1 MIPPLLLDVKPE
13 DLVLDVCAAPGSK
26 TSQMM
31 ESQGVSATGA
41 VIANDADLKRASMLI
56 HQVQRINS

>member
-1 MIPPLLLDVKPE
+1 MIPPILLNVQPS

-41 VIANDADLKRASMLI
+41 VIANVNYHS
-56 HQVQRINS
+56 HF